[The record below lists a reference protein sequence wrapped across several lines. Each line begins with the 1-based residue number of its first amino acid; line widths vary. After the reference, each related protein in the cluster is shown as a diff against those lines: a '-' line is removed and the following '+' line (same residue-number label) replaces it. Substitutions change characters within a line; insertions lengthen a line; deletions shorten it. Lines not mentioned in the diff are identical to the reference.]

1 MEVMQMVRQWLAI
14 AKAEYLVLSASMRPH
29 RRAYLGILT
38 SIAFIWAVIGA
49 PILIGGL
56 ISMLIPMAMLQPLL
70 QVIFPGLMRTVS
82 LFLWIVL
89 LLFPLSFA
97 LQEIKIGQ
105 WEIFLSNNVRTRSIL
120 AGTFFG
126 KIPLFGLI
134 VIFLAPLLI
143 TPLVLAFEVNL
154 IGQILIYGVITLMS
168 LGTIWFSNFITSIVQ
183 ARLGDSS
190 RGNDIAKALAMIIAI
205 VVIIPMYGLMFFLP
219 TMSEMMGMNAFL
231 ILPSTWFADTMS
243 WFAVAFNG
251 VGLTGSQI
259 IGFGSILQLDML
271 TSTVLMGGFVLATIG
286 LALGMS
292 DRVFTIEAGVRTEV
306 VTTVGKENIIL
317 RGVRRL
323 APGPFGSLMVTH
335 FKDFMRK
342 AQNLSKILYGVVLA
356 TILPV
361 IMISIDIGDEA
372 FQLGDMFVTIIA
384 MMALVGAMPFAGAG
398 FLESKDQLWIIQ
410 GAPFGA
416 SRYVKSRIVA
426 QAIIGIALITIPTVV
441 LNFLLEMTLF
451 ETLMLMGLGYMAI
464 FGGMIVSTGVTAGN
478 PNYEDTKSPAHQ
490 TNVMMSVMIA
500 EFSIIG
506 VIFVDLLI
514 SIALNINFF
523 GIVENIFGPG
533 NMMIGM
539 SFIGVLFQWMVG
551 GILVWTGIRKLSSP
565 DN

>member
-1 MEVMQMVRQWLAI
+1 MEVVQVARQWTAI
-14 AKAEYLVLSASMRPH
+14 AKAEYLVFSASLRPH
-29 RRAYLGILT
+29 RRAYLGVLT
-38 SIAFIWAVIGA
+38 SLAVIWAIIGA

-56 ISMLIPMAMLQPLL
+56 IGMMIPMATLQPLL
-70 QVIFPGLMRTVS
+70 QVIFPGLMRTVA

-89 LLFPLSFA
+89 LLFPLSYA

-143 TPLVLAFEVNL
+143 TPLVLAFQVNL

-168 LGTIWFSNFITSIVQ
+168 LGTIWLSNFITSVVQ

-190 RGNDIAKALAMIIAI
+190 RGNDIAKALAMIVAI

-219 TMSEMMGMNAFL
+219 TMSEMMGMDAFL

-251 VGLTGSQI
+251 VGLTGSQV

-271 TSTVLMGGFVLATIG
+271 TSILLMGGFVLATIG

-292 DRVFTIEAGVRTEV
+292 NRVFTIDAGVRTEV
-306 VTTVGKENIIL
+306 VTTVGKENLIL

-323 APGPFGSLMVTH
+323 SPGPFGSLMVTN

-342 AQNLSKILYGVVLA
+342 AQNLSKIFYGVILA
-356 TILPV
+356 VILPV
-361 IMISIDIGDEA
+361 LMTSIDVEYM
-372 FQLGDMFVTIIA
+372 QMREMFLMIVA
-384 MMALVGAMPFAGAG
+384 MMALVGAMPFAGTG

-410 GAPFGA
+410 GTPSGA
-416 SRYVKSRIVA
+416 SKFVKSRIA
-426 QAIIGIALITIPTVV
+426 TQAMIGIVLIMIPSTIMW
-441 LNFLLEMTLF
+441 FLLDMTVIEL
-451 ETLMLMGLGYMAI
+451 LMLIGLGYMAI
-464 FGGMIVSTGVTAGN
+464 IGGMLIATGITAGN

-490 TNVMMSVMIA
+490 TNVMASVMLA
-500 EFSIIG
+500 EFSIMG
-506 VIFVDLLI
+506 VMFIDIFG
-514 SIALNINFF
+514 SIALNIDFF

-539 SFIGVLFQWMVG
+539 SFMGILLQWMIG

>member
-1 MEVMQMVRQWLAI
+1 VARQWLAI
-14 AKAEYLVLSASMRPH
+14 AKAEFLVLSASMRSH
-29 RRAYLGILT
+29 RRVYLGALF
-38 SIAFIWAVIGA
+38 SIAFFWAIIGA
-49 PILIGGL
+49 PLLIGG
-56 ISMLIPMAMLQPLL
+56 IINAIIPMEALQPLL

-89 LLFPLSFA
+89 LLFPLSYA

-105 WEIFLSNNVRTRSIL
+105 WEIFLSNNVRTRAIMT
-120 AGTFFG
+120 GTFVG

-143 TPLVLAFEVNL
+143 TPLVLAFEVNI
-154 IGQILIYGVITLMS
+154 IGQLLIYGVITVLS
-168 LGTIWFSNFITSIVQ
+168 LGTIWLSNFITSIIQ

-190 RGNDIAKALAMIIAI
+190 RGNDIAKALAMIVAV

-219 TMSEMMGMNAFL
+219 TMSEMMGMDAFL
-231 ILPSTWFADTMS
+231 VLPSTWFADTMS
-243 WFAVAFNG
+243 WFAVTFNG

-259 IGFGSILQLDML
+259 IGFGSILQLDMF
-271 TSTVLMGGFVLATIG
+271 TSTALMGAFVLGTIV
-286 LALGMS
+286 LGFGAS
-292 DRVFTIEAGVRTEV
+292 DRIFTIEAGVRTEI
-306 VTTVGKENIIL
+306 VTTVGKENVIL

-323 APGPFGSLMVTH
+323 APGSFGSLVVTN

-342 AQNLSKILYGVVLA
+342 AQNLSKIFYGVVLS

-361 IMISIDIGDEA
+361 IIMSMDIGDEA
-372 FQLGDMFVTIIA
+372 FTLGEMFVTIVA

-410 GAPFGA
+410 GTPSGA
-416 SRYVKSRIVA
+416 SRYVKSRIVT
-426 QAIIGIALITIPTVV
+426 QALIGIVLIIIPTVV
-441 LNFLLEMTLF
+441 LNLLVAMTQF
-451 ETLMLMGLGYMAI
+451 ETLMLVVLGYMAI
-464 FGGMIVSTGVTAGN
+464 FGGMLVATGVTAGN

-506 VIFVDLLI
+506 VMLADVFI
-514 SIALNINFF
+514 SIGLNIDFF
-523 GIVENIFGPG
+523 GIMENIFGPG
-533 NMMIGM
+533 NLMYGM
-539 SFIGVLFQWMVG
+539 SFIGILVQWAIGGLF
-551 GILVWTGIRKLSSP
+551 VWTGIRKLSSP

>member
-1 MEVMQMVRQWLAI
+1 VARQWLAI

-29 RRAYLGILT
+29 RRVYLGILA
-38 SIAFIWAVIGA
+38 SIAFIWASIGA
-49 PILIGGL
+49 PILIGGF
-56 ISMLIPMAMLQPLL
+56 ISMIIPIETLQPLL

-89 LLFPLSFA
+89 LLFPLSYA

-105 WEIFLSNNVRTRSIL
+105 WEIFLSNNVRTRDIMT
-120 AGTFFG
+120 GTFLG

-143 TPLVLAFEVNL
+143 TPLVLAFEVNI
-154 IGQILIYGVITLMS
+154 IGQVLIYGAITLMS
-168 LGTIWFSNFITSIVQ
+168 LGTIWFSNFITSIIQ
-183 ARLGDSS
+183 SRLGDSS
-190 RGNDIAKALAMIIAI
+190 RGNDIAKGLAMVVAI

-231 ILPSTWFADTMS
+231 ILPSTWFADSMS
-243 WFAVAFNG
+243 WFAVTFNG
-251 VGLTGSQI
+251 VGLTGSQV

-271 TSTVLMGGFVLATIG
+271 TSTALMSGFVLLTIG
-286 LALGMS
+286 LALGMA
-292 DRVFTIEAGVRTEV
+292 DRVFTIDAGSRTEV
-306 VTTVGKENIIL
+306 VSTVGKENIIL

-323 APGPFGSLMVTH
+323 VPGPFGSLMVTN

-342 AQNLSKILYGVVLA
+342 AQNLSKIFYGVVLA
-356 TILPV
+356 V
-361 IMISIDIGDEA
+361 IMPVLMTSIDLEYM
-372 FQLGDMFVTIIA
+372 QMSEMFLMIVA

-410 GAPFGA
+410 GAPSGA
-416 SRYVKSRIVA
+416 SKFVKSRIA
-426 QAIIGIALITIPTVV
+426 SQAMIGIVLILIPSTVMW
-441 LNFLLEMTLF
+441 FFLEMTVTEL
-451 ETLMLMGLGYMAI
+451 LLLLGLGYMAI
-464 FGGMIVSTGVTAGN
+464 FGGMLVATGITAGN

-506 VIFVDLLI
+506 VLFVDIFV

-523 GIVENIFGPG
+523 GIVENFFGPG
-533 NMMIGM
+533 NMMIGT
-539 SFIGVLFQWMVG
+539 SFIGILVQWAIG
-551 GILVWTGIRKLSSP
+551 GLLVWTGIRKLSSP